1 MLASGNG
8 NITTCVTNLMA
19 MRRGE
24 CAYERVKGLDQ
35 DIINETEEA
44 AELDL
49 LEDAEFVIEV
59 FEERVSLEDMEI
71 EPIVYEDNS
80 FEVKFVVTDT
90 ENDSDDVDEDE

>member
-1 MLASGNG
+1 MLSSGNG
-8 NITTCVTNLMA
+8 EVTTCVTNLMS

-24 CAYERVKGLDQ
+24 CAYERVKGIDQ

-59 FEERVSLEDMEI
+59 FEGRVSLEDIEI

-80 FEVKFVVTDT
+80 FDVKFVITDA
-90 ENDSDDVDEDE
+90 ENDSDDADEDE

>member
-8 NITTCVTNLMA
+8 DITTCVTNLMA

-59 FEERVSLEDMEI
+59 CEEGGSVEERGREPGVCEDKGC
-71 EPIVYEDNS
+71 
-80 FEVKFVVTDT
+80 EVEFVGTET
-90 ENDSDDVDEDE
+90 ENDSDDIDEDE

>member
-8 NITTCVTNLMA
+8 DVTTCVTNLMA

-24 CAYERVKGLDQ
+24 CAYERVKGIDQ
-35 DIINETEEA
+35 DIINEVEEA

-49 LEDAEFVIEV
+49 LEDAEFVVEQY
-59 FEERVSLEDMEI
+59 EERVSLDSIEI

-80 FEVKFVVTDT
+80 FEVKFIVTDA
-90 ENDSDDVDEDE
+90 EDDSDDVDE

>member
-1 MLASGNG
+1 
-8 NITTCVTNLMA
+8 MA

-24 CAYERVKGLDQ
+24 CAYERVKGIDQ

-59 FEERVSLEDMEI
+59 FEERVSLEDIEI

-80 FEVKFVVTDT
+80 FDVKFVITDA
-90 ENDSDDVDEDE
+90 ENDSDDADEEG

>member
-8 NITTCVTNLMA
+8 DITTCVTNLMA

-24 CAYERVKGLDQ
+24 CAYERVKGIDQ
-35 DIINETEEA
+35 DIINEAEEA

-49 LEDAEFVIEV
+49 LEDAEFVVEQ
-59 FEERVSLEDMEI
+59 FEERVSLETIEI

-80 FEVKFVVTDT
+80 FDVNFVVADA
-90 ENDSDDVDEDE
+90 ENGSDDVDEDE

>member
-1 MLASGNG
+1 MLSSGNG
-8 NITTCVTNLMA
+8 EVTTCVTNLMA

-24 CAYERVKGLDQ
+24 CAYERVKGIDQ

-44 AELDL
+44 TELDL

-59 FEERVSLEDMEI
+59 FEERVSLEDIEI

-80 FEVKFVVTDT
+80 FDVKFVITDA
-90 ENDSDDVDEDE
+90 ENDSDDAGEDE